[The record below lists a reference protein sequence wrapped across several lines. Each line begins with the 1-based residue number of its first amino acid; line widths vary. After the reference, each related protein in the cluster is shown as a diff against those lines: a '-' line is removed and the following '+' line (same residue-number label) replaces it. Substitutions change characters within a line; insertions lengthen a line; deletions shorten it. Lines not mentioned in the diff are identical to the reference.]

1 MDRGA
6 GAGGKENPGDR
17 TGTAPEYLPC
27 ETPPDGDEEGR
38 GLRLLVG
45 RSRLSDRKPHR
56 KTARL
61 LRNRSGLAVVR
72 KTEEKARKREKN
84 TSPPG
89 IRRIVCLTASKK
101 FALGSISSPLENG
114 SE

>member
-38 GLRLLVG
+38 GLRL
-45 RSRLSDRKPHR
+45 
-56 KTARL
+56 
-61 LRNRSGLAVVR
+61 
-72 KTEEKARKREKN
+72 
-84 TSPPG
+84 
-89 IRRIVCLTASKK
+89 
-101 FALGSISSPLENG
+101 
-114 SE
+114 